1 MARGVR
7 RLSVSSLR
15 RLPSGMHGDGAGLCL
30 QVTPS
35 GARSWV
41 FRFSLFGRAREMGL
55 GSLNTVSLE
64 EAREGALQCRKL
76 LRDGRDPIEERK
88 ERLAAARAVA
98 TRRSPTFQECAEEF
112 VAAHRAEWTSS
123 IHARQW
129 TATLATYVY
138 PLIGDLPVSAVDTR
152 MVMRVLEPHW
162 ATKRE
167 TMSRVCGRIEAIL
180 GWATTQQYRE
190 GENPARWRG
199 HLANLLA
206 KGARKA
212 PIEHYEALPYR
223 EIPAFMAQL
232 RALEGILARSLE
244 FLILTAARTDEVR
257 LAPWTEVDL
266 ERRVWVVPSERMKL
280 GREHRVPLSGRAVE
294 ILQSLPRHSPYIFPG
309 RSLAFAPNMMWGLL
323 RKKMG
328 VETTVH
334 GFRSTFADWAAEQ
347 TDFPSEVR
355 EMALA
360 HAVGDRVEAAYRRGD
375 LFDKRRQLARH
386 GRTTAKA
393 ESPRRARSFGL
404 PSVRADRF
412 EEQSRAA
419 IAPHGP
425 DRILRQPRMRNRDEP
440 ARVGVVP

>member
-1 MARGVR
+1 VPRGVR
-7 RLSVSSLR
+7 RLSASALR
-15 RLPSGMHGDGAGLCL
+15 RLPSGMHGDGAGLWL

-35 GARSWV
+35 GATSWI

-55 GSLNTVSLE
+55 GSLNTVSLN
-64 EAREGALQCRKL
+64 EARESALECRKL

-88 ERLAAARAVA
+88 ARLAGARAAA
-98 TRRSPTFQECAEEF
+98 TLRSPTFQDCAEEF

-129 TATLATYVY
+129 RATLATYVY

-152 MVMRVLEPHW
+152 LVMRVLEPHW

-167 TMSRVCGRIEAIL
+167 TMSRVRGRIEAVL

-212 PIEHYEALPYR
+212 PIEHYEALPYC

-244 FLILTAARTDEVR
+244 FLILTSARTDEVR

-266 ERRVWVVPSERMKL
+266 KRRVWVVPSERMKL
-280 GREHRVPLSGRAVE
+280 GREHRVPLSGRAAE
-294 ILQSLPRHSPYIFPG
+294 ILQSLPRHSAFIFPG
-309 RSLAFAPNMMWGLL
+309 RNSAFAPSMMWKLL
-323 RKKMG
+323 TEKMG
-328 VETTVH
+328 VAATVH
-334 GFRSTFADWAAEQ
+334 GFRSSFADWAAEQ
-347 TDFPSEVR
+347 TDFPREVR

-375 LFDKRRQLARH
+375 LFEKRRQLAEAWAH
-386 GRTTAKA
+386 YCEGEEPA
-393 ESPRRARSFGL
+393 ESKVVRLAGRAG
-404 PSVRADRF
+404 
-412 EEQSRAA
+412 
-419 IAPHGP
+419 
-425 DRILRQPRMRNRDEP
+425 
-440 ARVGVVP
+440 